1 MKNIAIITGGNSSEH
16 EISLRS
22 ANVIF
27 NSIDRNLY
35 NPFFIDIQKDNWFYI
50 NLNSSNKEKHIVNK
64 NDLSLMLNNN
74 KIYFDCAFIMIHGNP
89 GENGKIPAYLDM
101 LNIPY
106 TCSNMLTSAITFK
119 KSYCKKLLEDINIK
133 TPKGITIKKHQKYN
147 INDIINIIKFPCII
161 KPDEGG
167 SSFGT
172 SIANNEQELI
182 SSINNGFNYDNHLLI
197 EELIK
202 GRELTNGILK
212 FKSNIIKLPVTE
224 IITKHSFFDSSA
236 KYNFIEN
243 NEIITQE
250 ITPANIPEDIE
261 NKCKDLSEKIYNHL
275 NCNGVCRI
283 DYILKDNELF
293 FLEINTIPGM
303 SEQSIIPTQAKTIGI
318 SITELSS
325 MLIEDAIYRK
335 NNDF

>member
-1 MKNIAIITGGNSSEH
+1 
-16 EISLRS
+16 
-22 ANVIF
+22 
-27 NSIDRNLY
+27 
-35 NPFFIDIQKDNWFYI
+35 
-50 NLNSSNKEKHIVNK
+50 
-64 NDLSLMLNNN
+64 
-74 KIYFDCAFIMIHGNP
+74 MIHGNP

-106 TCSNMLTSAITFK
+106 TCSNMLASAITFK

-133 TPKGITIKKHQKYN
+133 TPKGITIKKQQKYN

-182 SSINNGFNYDNHLLI
+182 SSIQNGFNYDNQLLI

-224 IITKHSFFDSSA
+224 IITK
-236 KYNFIEN
+236 
-243 NEIITQE
+243 T
-250 ITPANIPEDIE
+250 
-261 NKCKDLSEKIYNHL
+261 
-275 NCNGVCRI
+275 
-283 DYILKDNELF
+283 
-293 FLEINTIPGM
+293 
-303 SEQSIIPTQAKTIGI
+303 
-318 SITELSS
+318 
-325 MLIEDAIYRK
+325 
-335 NNDF
+335 